1 MKSCIEKNYI
11 SGGTQTFEPYCVEFN
26 SPSLRSGLIMD
37 IVDIIEVFHP
47 LFDTS
52 FKILEEAY
60 QIYQNAKYNKKICLI
75 LYDRLESGT
84 QALKVLKR
92 HQDENLEKF
101 TDENFYKSFLRYLGI
116 ATEIKNLIKEAG
128 EVGGAMK
135 YIRANSLKEKIDTL
149 IKRYDEACG
158 DLNSAISLNNFQSL
172 DYIKKS
178 IESDNIKTK
187 KVLQVIYDMTLSW
200 E

>member
-1 MKSCIEKNYI
+1 MA
-11 SGGTQTFEPYCVEFN
+11 
-26 SPSLRSGLIMD
+26 
-37 IVDIIEVFHP
+37 DIIEVFHP

-92 HQDENLEKF
+92 HQDKNLEKF
-101 TDENFYKSFLRYLGI
+101 ADENFYKSFLRYLGI
-116 ATEIKNLIKEAG
+116 ATEIKDLIKKAAELS
-128 EVGGAMK
+128 GAMK

-158 DLNSAISLNNFQSL
+158 DLNSAISLNNLQSL

-187 KVLQVIYDMTLSW
+187 KVLQVIL
-200 E
+200 